1 MTQAM
6 HMITALDQQDC
17 DGDTGYV
24 GGGDAVG
31 EEKMILMK
39 VIKNICL
46 NIVTLSSQVVS
57 I

>member
-1 MTQAM
+1 
-6 HMITALDQQDC
+6 MITALDQQDC